1 MSTALE
7 MEELEEPEL
16 EFTERPAWIPPEIG
30 SDWDPNPYAYQTE
43 EELMP
48 AGGLHG
54 KILAYVMRDFLERRE
69 LMLLMDT
76 FMFYRD
82 EEGPS
87 GASRRKA
94 LGINGQK
101 EIGSYF

>member
-1 MSTALE
+1 MAMSVALK
-7 MEELEEPEL
+7 MEV

-54 KILAYVMRDFLERRE
+54 KILAYVLEALRDSQGRLC
-69 LMLLMDT
+69 T
-76 FMFYRD
+76 
-82 EEGPS
+82 PS
-87 GASRRKA
+87 
-94 LGINGQK
+94 
-101 EIGSYF
+101 